1 MSSNKKIL
9 TFVSYYYPGYKAGGP
24 IRTISNLVENLG
36 KELDFYIVSRDRDLG
51 DSKPYYDNNS
61 SSQSWLAVGFSK
73 VLYLPARLLSVIKF
87 LNSIDFKG
95 FDVLYLNSV
104 FDFKFSIIPLIFQRL
119 GLLGGIPVVLAPRGE
134 FSSSALRLKGRKKSV
149 FIKLARLSNLYKG
162 VIWQVS
168 SNHEK
173 ADLLKSGLSINNE
186 DVFIAKDLPTLYK
199 SVAHSSHSVERCPDA
214 KKVIFLSRISPMKNL
229 DYALDVLK
237 HVSAKL
243 QFDIYGPKEDYEYWL
258 SCERKIDEL
267 PSNVTVRYMGLVRPD
282 IVCETFTM
290 YDLFFLPSRGENYAH
305 VIAESLIAGTP
316 VLISDQTPWQDLKN
330 KSLGWDLSL
339 DNPSDFVDILDSSLR
354 VDSDRRILNIERAKE
369 EVISQDDIQA
379 NMDLF
384 RYALQRVVK
393 KN

>member
-1 MSSNKKIL
+1 MSLNKKIL

-73 VLYLPARLLSVIKF
+73 VFYLPARLLSVIKF
-87 LNSIDFKG
+87 LNSIDFNG

-199 SVAHSSHSVERCPDA
+199 SVPHSSHSVQCCPDA

-243 QFDIYGPKEDYEYWL
+243 QFDIFGPKEDHEYWL
-258 SCERKIDEL
+258 SCERKIDAL

-282 IVCETFTM
+282 IVCETLTM

-369 EVISQDDIQA
+369 EVISQADIQA

-393 KN
+393 KK